1 MRSSLFMRGFD
12 RFCFASILHAKVYGW
27 EYKKNESVLI
37 NDYKARKCVLKKDHS
52 ELILLAAEV
61 VAAYR
66 EDCNL
71 Y

>member
-1 MRSSLFMRGFD
+1 MRSVILCEGSTDFVLLQYYMR
-12 RFCFASILHAKVYGW
+12 KVYGW
-27 EYKKNESVLI
+27 EYKKNDSVLI
-37 NDYKARKCVLKKDHS
+37 NGYKARKCVLKKTTLN
-52 ELILLAAEV
+52 LILLAAEA